1 MIKVTLNNEILKKIT
16 SIDENRFSLSPI
28 ELPPI
33 TSNRLRKTLHVTN
46 KTIINRCVNLANHG
60 FIIPN
65 IVHQRIR
72 SYSLSEFAKKN
83 AQKVLSKLT
92 EL

>member
-1 MIKVTLNNEILKKIT
+1 MIKVTL
-16 SIDENRFSLSPI
+16 IDENRFSLS
-28 ELPPI
+28 
-33 TSNRLRKTLHVTN
+33 TSKTLHVTN

-83 AQKVLSKLT
+83 AQKILSKLN